1 MPARLGARGHD
12 PSRNCCAC
20 LREVWS
26 ADCDTI
32 KPLESSANPLR
43 SDWKLSN
50 HFVIGYSGN
59 LGRAHDIETLLEAI
73 SAIDAPNSTDSAA
86 LQVRW
91 LHRRWRAVRRIE
103 APSYEARLK
112 GSRLPT
118 LSATR
123 ATDGKPLSSRRP
135 HRFIEARTRGPD
147 RAEQILWRSG
157 RRPAD
162 PIYWSARRGNRA
174 PDRPPCLWRN
184 RRHRRWG
191 GAG

>member
-1 MPARLGARGHD
+1 MPARLGARRHD

-73 SAIDAPNSTDSAA
+73 SAIDAPKARIPLRCRYDGYIGGGV
-86 LQVRW
+86 LFEE
-91 LHRRWRAVRRIE
+91 LRRQD
-103 APSYEARLK
+103 EARLK
-112 GSRLPT
+112 GSPF
-118 LSATR
+118 SHAS
-123 ATDGKPLSSRRP
+123 D
-135 HRFIEARTRGPD
+135 
-147 RAEQILWRSG
+147 
-157 RRPAD
+157 
-162 PIYWSARRGNRA
+162 
-174 PDRPPCLWRN
+174 
-184 RRHRRWG
+184 
-191 GAG
+191 